1 MSTPPSVFVIDANVL
16 MQAHRLYYA
25 FPICPGFWDFL
36 LQQYQDGHIVSV
48 DKVRAEI
55 DPGDALFQWVQS
67 SVPPALFAYTQ
78 ASAVGS
84 NFSAL
89 AGWVQSQGQ
98 FTQAAKDEFARVADG
113 WLVAYAQAHPH
124 HVVVTMEERADQAK
138 KNVPLPNV
146 CLQFGVRYTDTFTML
161 KELGGR
167 FVLET

>member
-1 MSTPPSVFVIDANVL
+1 MSTPPSVYVIDANVL

-67 SVPPALFAYTQ
+67 SVPPALFASTQ

-84 NFSAL
+84 KFSAL
-89 AGWVQSQGQ
+89 AEWVQSQGQ
-98 FTQAAKDEFARVADG
+98 FTRAAKDEFARVADG
-113 WLVAYAQAHPH
+113 WLVAH
-124 HVVVTMEERADQAK
+124 
-138 KNVPLPNV
+138 
-146 CLQFGVRYTDTFTML
+146 
-161 KELGGR
+161 
-167 FVLET
+167 

>member
-1 MSTPPSVFVIDANVL
+1 MTVYVIDANVL

-36 LQQYQDGHIVSV
+36 LQQYRAGRIVSV

-55 DPGDALFQWVQS
+55 DPGDALFRWVHS
-67 SVPPALFAYTQ
+67 SVPPALFASTQ
-78 ASAVGS
+78 GPAVGN
-84 NFSAL
+84 NFAAL

-98 FTQAAKDEFARVADG
+98 FTQAATDEFARVADG
-113 WLVAYAQAHPH
+113 WLVAYAQAHPD
-124 HVVVTMEERADQAK
+124 HVVVTMEERADHAK
-138 KNVPLPNV
+138 KKVPLPNV
-146 CLQFGVRYTDTFTML
+146 CLHFGVRYTDTFTML